1 MNLAVNARDAMPAGG
16 FLTIHTEPRT
26 VGSEHA
32 LLNPE
37 ARTGEFVCLTVQDTG
52 CGIPPE
58 ILPRIFEPFFTT
70 KSVGQGT
77 GLGLATVFGIVSQ
90 HQGWI
95 EVESRTGEGTT
106 FKVFLPA
113 GARVV
118 GREERANGGK
128 GAGRIEFRFQMA

>member
-1 MNLAVNARDAMPAGG
+1 MNLAVNARDAMPKGG
-16 FLTIHTEPRT
+16 LLTINTERVT
-26 VGSEHA
+26 VDSEHV
-32 LLNPE
+32 LRHPE

-90 HQGWI
+90 GG
-95 EVESRTGEGTT
+95 SRWKAGQAKARRSRCFCPPGRGLSVVKSVQTAA
-106 FKVFLPA
+106 KAPA
-113 GARVV
+113 A
-118 GREERANGGK
+118 
-128 GAGRIEFRFQMA
+128 